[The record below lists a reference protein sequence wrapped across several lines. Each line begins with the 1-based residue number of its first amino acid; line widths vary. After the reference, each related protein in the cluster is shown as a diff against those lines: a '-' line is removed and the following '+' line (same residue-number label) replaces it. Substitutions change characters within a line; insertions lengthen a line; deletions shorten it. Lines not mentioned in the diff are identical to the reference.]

1 LIDTVLCALI
11 SFSFHL
17 FFLLA
22 AFLNKP
28 LVMYF
33 YISLPLSNK
42 ILPSNLSVFQLSH
55 GPDQWAKEFAAERE
69 QSGPVDEQWVNEFS
83 KLHVND
89 WADEFGRQV
98 GEGAFGESS
107 ADNWADAYDE

>member
-1 LIDTVLCALI
+1 MIF
-11 SFSFHL
+11 FSFL
-17 FFLLA
+17 YFFLLA

-28 LVMYF
+28 PVIYF
-33 YISLPLSNK
+33 YPSLPLSNK
-42 ILPSNLSVFQLSH
+42 ILLSNSSVFQLSH
-55 GPDQWAKEFAAERE
+55 GPDQWANEFSAERE
-69 QSGPVDEQWVNEFS
+69 QRPVDDQWVNEFS